1 MVDMVSWVLCSAHSS
16 IMKGKSDTVTAVAL
30 RGSGRERERQSGRRR
45 ESMQRLI
52 LSSSSRKIGD
62 SLQHRRDIHAKTH
75 TFMHTYTHTSPL
87 PLLVK
92 LNMP

>member
-1 MVDMVSWVLCSAHSS
+1 MVDMVSWALCSAHSS
-16 IMKGKSDTVTAVAL
+16 IMDGKSDTVTAVAL
-30 RGSGRERERQSGRRR
+30 RGSGRERQSERRR
-45 ESMQRLI
+45 ESMQGVI

-62 SLQHRRDIHAKTH
+62 SLQHRRDTQRHQHKHTH
-75 TFMHTYTHTSPL
+75 THTRTSPL